1 MDKYV
6 NNDKGTGYSPVPFLY
21 GIEKN
26 RAVVCSV
33 YLMHVNVQ

>member
-6 NNDKGTGYSPVPFLY
+6 NNDKGTGYSPVPFY
-21 GIEKN
+21 IQKN